1 MAIHVLIADDHAIVR
16 DGLRAV
22 LELDSRIKVAGLAS
36 TGREALAAARNL
48 HPDVVILDVAM
59 TDMNGIDAAELMIK
73 AVPRVRILMLSMH
86 ASSEYVHRA
95 LKAGAMGY
103 VLKSAATK
111 DIKEAINTVLGG
123 RVFLSSGIRLGRP
136 GGESAAS
143 PLDSLSARERQ
154 VLQLV
159 VEGQSSSRIASL
171 LNLSPKTVETYRSRL
186 MKKLGVGSVAELA
199 KFAVAHGLTPGT

>member
-123 RVFLSSGIRLGRP
+123 RVFLSSGIRLARP